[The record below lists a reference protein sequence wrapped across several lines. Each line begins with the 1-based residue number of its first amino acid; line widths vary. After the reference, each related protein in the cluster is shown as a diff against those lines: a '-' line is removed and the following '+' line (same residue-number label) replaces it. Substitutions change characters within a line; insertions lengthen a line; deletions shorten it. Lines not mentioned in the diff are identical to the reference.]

1 MSAVQRH
8 AEAAEEMRFDLMK
21 IATETGAIKMDY
33 ESEHFVSC
41 YSANAENHAYALAT
55 IRCKRHVSDA
65 DIQEVRETL
74 KDILDGA
81 RYGDRLKDRWTPIHT

>member
-21 IATETGAIKMDY
+21 IAAETGAIKMDD

-41 YSANAENHAYALAT
+41 NSASAEGHAYALAT
-55 IRCKRHVSDA
+55 NRWKRRAWDA
-65 DIQEVRETL
+65 EIQEVKDTL
-74 KDILDGA
+74 KDVLDEA
-81 RYGDRLKDRWTPIHT
+81 RYGDRYKDRWTPTCS